1 MKKQSLK
8 RQALIMGAS
17 TALVR
22 AAGFALRLWISR
34 LLGAEALGVME
45 LASGAH
51 MLALTPAAAG
61 LPQAVSRLTA
71 KAGDPREKE
80 RVLDT
85 ARRLSLTAGLL
96 LTPVY
101 LLLSPLLAKWL
112 GDERTLPAL
121 LFFAPCMLTVGLS
134 SVYDGYFF
142 GQGRALPPAI
152 SEGAEQAVRI
162 LAVAAL
168 AGLIPRVT
176 PAYRAAL
183 PAFAS
188 SLGEMAG
195 LLVILLLAGRIKS
208 FRGDPQVHA
217 IRKTLLRLTLPLLL
231 NRLLHTGLRAMC
243 SAVIP
248 LRLMAGGL
256 DRAEAMSRLGM
267 LGGMAMPLMFLP
279 CMASG
284 ALSAVGGP
292 AVARCETKKAESRL
306 IRRLLLSALAAGAAC
321 AGGLY
326 ALAPLIASRVYRLPE
341 LAALLKSS
349 CPLAVILPVQQ
360 MAGGLM
366 TGLGLQKKSLRAS
379 LLGSAAL
386 LLCAWQWTPRLGIQ
400 GTALAY
406 ITGHGLTLFYELVFL
421 AGRETSEPGPP
432 ENVISGSTRHP
443 ALCRPRRR
451 DWR

>member
-1 MKKQSLK
+1 MGMKKQSLK
-8 RQALIMGAS
+8 RQALITGAS

-22 AAGFALRLWISR
+22 AMGFALRLYVSR

-45 LASGAH
+45 LASGVH

-71 KAGDPREKE
+71 KAKDQQGRE
-80 RVLDT
+80 RVLY
-85 ARRLSLTAGLL
+85 AGRRLALAMGLV

-101 LLLSPLLAKWL
+101 LVLSPFLAKWL

-121 LFFAPCMLTVGLS
+121 LLFAPCMLTVGLS

-152 SEGAEQAVRI
+152 SEGAEQVLRLA
-162 LAVAAL
+162 AVAAL
-168 AGLIPRVT
+168 AGLVPLVT

-188 SLGEMAG
+188 SLGEAAG
-195 LLVILLLAGRIKS
+195 LLVILPMAGRIAS
-208 FRGDPQVHA
+208 FRNDPTEKNT
-217 IRKTLLRLTLPLLL
+217 RKVLLRLSLPLLL
-231 NRLLHTGLRAMC
+231 NRLVHTGLRSAC
-243 SAVIP
+243 NAVIP
-248 LRLMAGGL
+248 LRLIAGGL
-256 DRAEAMSRLGM
+256 NKAEAMSRLGM
-267 LGGMAMPLMFLP
+267 LGGMVMPLMFLP

-292 AVARCETKKAESRL
+292 AVARCGTKKAESRL
-306 IRRLLLSALAAGAAC
+306 IRRLLLSALAVGAAC

-326 ALAPLIASRVYRLPE
+326 ALAPFIARFVYRLPE
-341 LAALLKSS
+341 LTPLLQKA

-366 TGLGLQKKSLRAS
+366 TGLGLQRRSLRSS

-386 LLCAWQWTPRLGIQ
+386 LLCTWQWTRRFGIM
-400 GTALAY
+400 GTAWAY
-406 ITGHGLTLFYELVFL
+406 MAGHGLTLFCELVFL
-421 AGRETSEPGPP
+421 VGREKRKAG
-432 ENVISGSTRHP
+432 
-443 ALCRPRRR
+443 A
-451 DWR
+451 